1 MDITSQEKKNM
12 NVQIAIQLAITMK
25 PTGKNGRIGK
35 MTDIE
40 KYLVKKRISRLNR
53 KVEILETTIT
63 VMTSLV
69 FAGFLIKIL
78 F

>member
-1 MDITSQEKKNM
+1 M

-40 KYLVKKRISRLNR
+40 RYLIKKKIDRLN
-53 KVEILETTIT
+53 KKILLLETLIT
-63 VMTSLV
+63 VMVVLV
-69 FAGFLIKIL
+69 FAGFLIKTL